1 MRRRRVE
8 GNVELRKNKREETLQ
23 KRRNLPSLEADD
35 NDIEEP
41 IQMSNL
47 NEIVNNSTNTNPAV
61 RLEAIQAARKL
72 LSSDK
77 NPPIDSLIQS
87 GIMPILVECL
97 DNDS

>member
-1 MRRRRVE
+1 M
-8 GNVELRKNKREETLQ
+8 ELRKNKREETLQ
-23 KRRNLPSLEADD
+23 KRRNLPSLETEE

-47 NEIVNNSTNTNPAV
+47 SEIVNNSTNPNPVV

-97 DNDS
+97 DNDQ